1 VVFPTWDRN
10 FAFIAPAS
18 LIISSYG
25 GFGHA
30 QSGFIFF
37 GLFFVA
43 ISFLFERG

>member
-1 VVFPTWDRN
+1 LGSS

-30 QSGFIFF
+30 QSGFIFSACSLSQLVVKKW
-37 GLFFVA
+37 G
-43 ISFLFERG
+43 IK